1 MKVKSES
8 EGAQIQVESVNVKP
22 QIWRT
27 HHGTKASAG
36 FSIQGSS

>member
-27 HHGTKASAG
+27 HHGTKASAD
-36 FSIQGSS
+36 FSIHGSS